1 MLKIIIFLYLLCIGR
16 TGYRWTDPRRW
27 IKSSNVVFSLWGEP
41 LWEIRIHLLERHA
54 EDRSIFLALLRRSSP
69 SRRTDYISPPT
80 SGGAGFIGAGFIGGE
95 CCFRCWS
102 PASWSLPGGAA
113 PPHTKNKQK
122 RRKWFSA
129 FLLIRLSGFAGHGD
143 RHLLKR
149 QYAFWCRRSV
159 AGQW

>member
-69 SRRTDYISPPT
+69 RRRSDPVFPAHLWRSGLHRRWLLFSVLSSGQPVAHRRYGTPT
-80 SGGAGFIGAGFIGGE
+80 
-95 CCFRCWS
+95 
-102 PASWSLPGGAA
+102 PQ
-113 PPHTKNKQK
+113 TKNKQK
-122 RRKWFSA
+122 RRKWLSA
-129 FLLIRLSGFAGHGD
+129 FLLIRLSGFAGRGD

-149 QYAFWCRRSV
+149 QYAFWYRQSV
-159 AGQW
+159 VGR

>member
-80 SGGAGFIGAGFIGGE
+80 SGGAGFIGGE
-95 CCFRCWS
+95 CCFRCCS
-102 PASWSLPGGAA
+102 PASRSLAGGTG
-113 PPHTKNKQK
+113 PPRHRQKISKNAGNDS
-122 RRKWFSA
+122 RRFCL
-129 FLLIRLSGFAGHGD
+129 FVYLN
-143 RHLLKR
+143 LKATGTNICWKDYMR
-149 QYAFWCRRSV
+149 FGIAE
-159 AGQW
+159 AL

>member
-80 SGGAGFIGAGFIGGE
+80 SGGAGFIGGK
-95 CCFRCWS
+95 CCFRRCS
-102 PASWSLPGGAA
+102 PASRSLPGGAA

-129 FLLIRLSGFAGHGD
+129 FLLIRLLESEGHGD
-143 RHLLKR
+143 QHLLKR
-149 QYAFWCRRSV
+149 LYAFWYRRSV
-159 AGQW
+159 VGR